1 MPGSCIKIVHSV
13 QTLERSGY
21 IAGPPLSEKRPAA
34 HGGFYD
40 RYQQYGKD
48 VAALEASGACA
59 AHRPAGRAD
68 LGDVVH
74 PKPASAGGQGG
85 AAPHPGKFRLGGGP
99 GPEAPGPEEILERA
113 HDRSAA
119 EEDLREALP
128 ELREIALETVAAQ
141 GYDYDV
147 TAELTDAAFPTREYD
162 GFTLPAGEY
171 LALRLVIGAGE
182 GHNWWC
188 VVFPPLC
195 AQTTTDVAQTA
206 MAAGLD
212 GGDVSLLTEES
223 QGYVLKFKSIE
234 LWEGLRQRFG

>member
-1 MPGSCIKIVHSV
+1 MTDTNNTAKTSRRWKRLELALLIGLLAALIWGMWSIRSQQVLADKVVRLHILANSDSEEDQALKLQVRDAV
-13 QTLERSGY
+13 LER
-21 IAGPPLSEKRPAA
+21 A
-34 HGGFYD
+34 
-40 RYQQYGKD
+40 
-48 VAALEASGACA
+48 
-59 AHRPAGRAD
+59 
-68 LGDVVH
+68 
-74 PKPASAGGQGG
+74 
-85 AAPHPGKFRLGGGP
+85 
-99 GPEAPGPEEILERA
+99 EEILERA

-212 GGDVSLLTEES
+212 GGDVRLLTEES
-223 QGYVLKFKSIE
+223 RGYVLKFKSIE

>member
-1 MPGSCIKIVHSV
+1 MTDTNNTAKTSWRWKRLELALLIGLLAALIWGMWSIRSQQVLADKVVRLHILANSDSEEDQALKLQVRDAV
-13 QTLERSGY
+13 LER
-21 IAGPPLSEKRPAA
+21 A
-34 HGGFYD
+34 
-40 RYQQYGKD
+40 
-48 VAALEASGACA
+48 
-59 AHRPAGRAD
+59 
-68 LGDVVH
+68 
-74 PKPASAGGQGG
+74 
-85 AAPHPGKFRLGGGP
+85 
-99 GPEAPGPEEILERA
+99 EEILERA